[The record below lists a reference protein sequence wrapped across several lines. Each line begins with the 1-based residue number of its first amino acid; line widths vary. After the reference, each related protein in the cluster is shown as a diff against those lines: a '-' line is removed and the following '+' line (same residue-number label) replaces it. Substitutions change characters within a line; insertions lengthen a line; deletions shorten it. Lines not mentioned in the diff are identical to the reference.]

1 MEEERQRAEAVA
13 KAEEEKKKRL
23 EDGWELKKEQWE
35 QDKKEIKNK
44 VLQDQG
50 IGKDSKGGDLG
61 VVRKPDVKLV
71 GGDTGPLAHVGEGSE
86 TGQEEAAVNTRSEL
100 SKVQN

>member
-1 MEEERQRAEAVA
+1 MEEERKKAEAAA

-23 EDGWELKKEQWE
+23 EEGWELKKEQWE

-44 VLQDQG
+44 AIQDQS
-50 IGKDSKGGDLG
+50 IGKGSKDGHLG
-61 VVRKPDVKLV
+61 NRKPDDKLV

-86 TGQEEAAVNTRSEL
+86 TGQEEAAVNIPSQFL
-100 SKVQN
+100 KIQD